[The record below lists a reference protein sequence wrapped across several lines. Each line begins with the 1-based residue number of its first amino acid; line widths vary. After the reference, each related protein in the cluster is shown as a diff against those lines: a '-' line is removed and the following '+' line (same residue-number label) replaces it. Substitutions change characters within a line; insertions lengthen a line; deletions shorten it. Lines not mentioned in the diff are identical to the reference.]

1 MVTISLLLL
10 FFPSQKHL
18 KKAICFLATERKKL
32 GIPGSLCLFIRL
44 CLELNVGELSPFGK
58 VLVLPLATIK
68 AVVSIHCLACL
79 WGFYFS
85 QNCKK
90 NYTILVQNEW
100 DFLCLIYYLHLF
112 LSTKEERK
120 VPLILL
126 PSPRPQRKSQL
137 YH

>member
-44 CLELNVGELSPFGK
+44 CLELNVGQLSPFGK

-68 AVVSIHCLACL
+68 AAVSIHCLACL
-79 WGFYFS
+79 SAGFLFQPELQKKFHYFS
-85 QNCKK
+85 AK
-90 NYTILVQNEW
+90 
-100 DFLCLIYYLHLF
+100 
-112 LSTKEERK
+112 
-120 VPLILL
+120 
-126 PSPRPQRKSQL
+126 
-137 YH
+137 